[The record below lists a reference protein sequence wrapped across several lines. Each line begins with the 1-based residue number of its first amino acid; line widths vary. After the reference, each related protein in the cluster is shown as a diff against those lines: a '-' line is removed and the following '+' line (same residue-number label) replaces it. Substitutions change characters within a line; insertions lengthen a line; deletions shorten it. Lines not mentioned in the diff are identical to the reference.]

1 MKWTR
6 IGQTA
11 WESGKYRIAA
21 AKIGEKYRYTLFV
34 DGNTIGTFD
43 SSEDAKREAE
53 KQGGECNSRA

>member
-11 WESGKYRIAA
+11 WESGKCRIAA
-21 AKIGEKYRYTLFV
+21 ADIGEKYRYTLFV
-34 DGNTIGTFD
+34 DGNMIGTFD
-43 SSEDAKREAE
+43 SPEAARREAE